1 MQKHRTNLIAALMC
15 VAIIAL
21 VIAPFVRA
29 GEVYNRGSCATA
41 ALTGSGTWT
50 NDNLYAAI
58 KLVRIGCT
66 GWPVAIDTVTVARVT
81 GDAYA
86 QTNTLCTIVLASNVG
101 AQNISDTNSV
111 IAAYMKYNDKL
122 AITSHVGTGGVV
134 FVEYITQKH

>member
-1 MQKHRTNLIAALMC
+1 MFRFRLNLVAALLCM
-15 VAIIAL
+15 AILAFIL
-21 VIAPFVRA
+21 APVLRA

-41 ALTGSGTWT
+41 ASTGSGTWT

-66 GWPVAIDTVTVARVT
+66 GWPVAIDTVTVSRVT
-81 GDAYA
+81 SDTYA

-111 IAAYMKYNDKL
+111 IAAYMKYTDKL

-134 FVEYITQKH
+134 FVEYVIQKH